1 MIPIPGLEEIKVQ
14 WLLIEKGG
22 YKLYGFLLYTCTD
35 TVLVEYLKNGL
46 TELDVLSG
54 DKCAIFLIE
63 PPSKKWI
70 TYARKKGHLW
80 LSLFLPDGTRNAVEE
95 MNDTEA
101 THQQVVNTL
110 IANNANSVIVVGDHV
125 KVTLNQLLDPEYN
138 ELYDRTEAI
147 SVARHFNLKAS
158 DIPCLIFF
166 KNLEGNVIWNK
177 SLDGYQTIR
186 DLNNFF
192 RGFFESDDFKSLLNY

>member
-1 MIPIPGLEEIKVQ
+1 MIPIPGLEQIKIQ

-22 YKLYGFLLYTCTD
+22 YKLYGFLLYTSSD

-46 TELDVLSG
+46 TDLDVLSG
-54 DKCAIFLIE
+54 DECAIFLIE

-70 TYARKKGHLW
+70 TYARKKGHIW
-80 LSLFLPDGTRNAVEE
+80 LNLFPPNGIKHDIEETNGAATRKEL
-95 MNDTEA
+95 
-101 THQQVVNTL
+101 VNTL
-110 IANNANSVIVVGDHV
+110 IANNANSVVVVGDHV
-125 KVTLNQLLDPEYN
+125 NLTLNQLIDPEYD

-166 KNLEGNVIWNK
+166 KHLEGNVIWNQ

-192 RGFFESDDFKSLLNY
+192 RVFFESDDFKSLLNY